1 MTTLDRA
8 PSEVGATAGRR
19 STWALWGTAAGVC
32 GVTANMLT
40 QPSLTEAQRQEGF
53 DGVFDGLSRGS
64 YHLGA
69 VAGFLAVACLL
80 LFAAGF
86 SRWAQRQA
94 SDSLALRATPLALV
108 ASAGALI
115 ASYGVKGQLA
125 AYLDGGFN
133 EASYPDR
140 EVYVYYLLDDLAGW
154 FSWWGVAVAAA
165 CIAWLSFRERL
176 VVRWVGGLAV
186 LAALAPVGFL
196 VAFGFTG
203 YAGVITPVFLVLAGI
218 GMALRRE

>member
-1 MTTLDRA
+1 MTAVESA
-8 PSEVGATAGRR
+8 PVDASARQHRR
-19 STWALWGTAAGVC
+19 STWALWGTAAGVF

-40 QPSLTEAQRQEGF
+40 QPSVTEAQRQGGF
-53 DGVFDGLSRGS
+53 EEVFGELSRGS
-64 YHLGA
+64 YHVGA
-69 VAGFLAVACLL
+69 VAGFAAVACLL

-94 SDSLALRATPLALV
+94 SDSLALRATPFALL

-115 ASYGVKGQLA
+115 ASYGVKGQLSG
-125 AYLDGGFN
+125 YLDGGFN

-154 FSWWGVAVAAA
+154 FSWWGVAVAAG

-176 VVRWVGGLAV
+176 IVRWVGALG
-186 LAALAPVGFL
+186 ALALLGPLAFL
-196 VAFGFTG
+196 LAFGFTG
-203 YAGVITPVFLVLAGI
+203 YAGVVAPVFLVLAGI
-218 GMALRRE
+218 GMSRARE